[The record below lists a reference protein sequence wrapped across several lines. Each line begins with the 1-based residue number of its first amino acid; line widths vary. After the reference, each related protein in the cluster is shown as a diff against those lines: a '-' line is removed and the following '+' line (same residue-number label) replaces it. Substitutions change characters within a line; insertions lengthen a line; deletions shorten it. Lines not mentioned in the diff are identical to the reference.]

1 VPMGE
6 TTTAARTAPGI
17 HWWPTLLGVAA
28 ATGQAFGARTGFAA
42 IVMVCAV
49 IYLLAAVTA
58 RPWAAW
64 IGFAAS
70 LPLVGLAVVLRTEW
84 PSLVAIGVAG
94 IVLVVVGFVRGTWRD
109 RVNRYQLIAAPVF
122 GALAVVAAL
131 VPVVAVPLIV
141 VGLVAHAAWDVVHH
155 RRRWVVAP
163 QYAEFCAALD
173 LVLAVLVVVLAVVWG

>member
-1 VPMGE
+1 MSE
-6 TTTAARTAPGI
+6 TAPGLRTAPGI
-17 HWWPTLLGVAA
+17 HWWPTVLGVVA
-28 ATGQAFGARTGFAA
+28 ATGQAFGARTGF
-42 IVMVCAV
+42 AV

-94 IVLVVVGFVRGTWRD
+94 AVLAVIGFVRGTWRD
-109 RVNRYQLIAAPVF
+109 RVNRYSLIAAPVF
-122 GALAVVAAL
+122 GAVAVLAAL
-131 VPVVAVPLIV
+131 VPSVAVPV
-141 VGLVAHAAWDVVHH
+141 VVAGLVAHAAWDVVHH
-155 RRRWVVAP
+155 RRGWVVAP

-173 LVLAVLVVVLAVVWG
+173 LVLAVLVVVLAVLR

>member
-1 VPMGE
+1 MSE
-6 TTTAARTAPGI
+6 TVTTARTAPGI
-17 HWWPTLLGVAA
+17 HGWPTLLGVVA

-64 IGFAAS
+64 VGFAAS

-84 PSLVAIGVAG
+84 PSLVAIGLAG
-94 IVLVVVGFVRGTWRD
+94 VVLAIIGLVRGVWRE

-122 GALAVVAAL
+122 GALAVIAAL
-131 VPVVAVPLIV
+131 VPAVAVPLIV
-141 VGLVAHAAWDVVHH
+141 AGLVAHAGWDIVHH
-155 RRRWVVAP
+155 RRGWVVAP
-163 QYAEFCAALD
+163 HYAEFCAALD
-173 LVLAVLVVVLAVVWG
+173 LVLAGFVVVLVFVR

>member
-1 VPMGE
+1 MSE
-6 TTTAARTAPGI
+6 TATGLRTAPGI
-17 HWWPTLLGVAA
+17 HWWPTLLGVIA

-84 PSLVAIGVAG
+84 PSLVAIGLAG
-94 IVLVVVGFVRGTWRD
+94 VVLAIVGVVRGTWRD
-109 RVNRYQLIAAPVF
+109 RVNRYSLIAAPVF
-122 GALAVVAAL
+122 GVIAVVAAL
-131 VPVVAVPLIV
+131 VPAVAVPVVV
-141 VGLVAHAAWDVVHH
+141 VGLVAHAVWDVVHH
-155 RRRWVVAP
+155 RRGWVVASR
-163 QYAEFCAALD
+163 YAEFCAALD
-173 LVLAVLVVVLAVVWG
+173 LALAVLVVVLAVVWG